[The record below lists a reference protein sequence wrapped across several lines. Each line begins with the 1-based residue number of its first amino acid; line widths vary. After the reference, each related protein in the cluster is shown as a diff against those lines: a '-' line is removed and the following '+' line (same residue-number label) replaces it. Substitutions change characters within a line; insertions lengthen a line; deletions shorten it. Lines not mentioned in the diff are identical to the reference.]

1 MLDVLFFLQNW
12 IFLPYTRIWTGLYCP
27 MPSERLPSP
36 SEWSTSIYGRLWS
49 ESKYSKK
56 CWNLLW
62 FFVIYRTPNTLSSIE
77 IFAVKSLTSDVE
89 LSKHKQ
95 RDRIIVQGFS
105 RDSLYVAFSNDTHFM
120 QYASTF
126 EISILYLYRPQRIYS
141 YIYILYTFT

>member
-1 MLDVLFFLQNW
+1 MFCFFFSTGFFCLTPGYGLDYIAQCRQNGFHPHPNDPPLFMV
-12 IFLPYTRIWTGLYCP
+12 GLEANRNIP
-27 MPSERLPSP
+27 
-36 SEWSTSIYGRLWS
+36 
-49 ESKYSKK
+49 KK